1 MPDPRDT
8 AINHDRYT
16 AAAHAIQSATKLQH
30 ALDAQ
35 QGGEPAPVLP
45 DTSSGSPKHLRVG
58 LDLRAADHGALVR
71 LLIEKG
77 VFTEAEYLAA
87 IADGAEREAHE
98 AATRA
103 SQRLGR
109 PVTFA

>member
-1 MPDPRDT
+1 MSDTRDNV
-8 AINHDRYT
+8 ARYT
-16 AAAHAIQSATKLQH
+16 AAAHALQSATKVVLD
-30 ALDAQ
+30 LDAA
-35 QGGEPAPVLP
+35 GGPILP
-45 DTSSGSPKHLRVG
+45 ETSSGSPKHLRVG

-71 LLIEKG
+71 LLIAKG
-77 VFTEAEYLAA
+77 VFTEAEYLEA
-87 IADGAEREAHE
+87 IANAAEQEARD